1 MNAHRCLGRLGGAAA
16 AALLGLAFALPAR
29 AAGQESA
36 APYPCAGVTAWRM
49 AHPDDTYQAMV
60 RRDAARTLSDPE
72 LRAELDERFTRDQ
85 DARIAWMARRW
96 DRQLG
101 RAVTLSDRNNLRWL
115 RELVAG
121 KGFPTAAQVGE
132 VGVNRAWLLMQHMDD
147 DPQFQASLLPTLEQ
161 RFADHELS
169 GDDLARFTDRI
180 LKAQGKPQRYGTQFS
195 PEEMGGEH
203 FGLPDEA
210 SVREVEAHRR
220 DLGVMPLA
228 DYACMMRVARIGHP

>member
-1 MNAHRCLGRLGGAAA
+1 MIRGGAV
-16 AALLGLAFALPAR
+16 LLCAAFALPAR
-29 AAGQESA
+29 GADEPARE
-36 APYPCAGVTAWRM
+36 PYPCAGVTAWRQ
-49 AHPDDTYQAMV
+49 AHPDDTYEAMV
-60 RRDAARTLSDPE
+60 RRDAARTLSDPA

-85 DARIAWMARRW
+85 KARIAWMARHSDPQRK
-96 DRQLG
+96 
-101 RAVTLSDRNNLRWL
+101 RAVLLSDESNLRWL
-115 RELVAG
+115 RELVAS

-147 DPQFQASLLPTLEQ
+147 DPQFQAALLPVLEQ
-161 RFADHELS
+161 RFADRELG
-169 GDDLARFTDRI
+169 GDDLARFTDRV

-195 PEEMGGEH
+195 PEQMGSEH

-228 DYACMMRVARIGHP
+228 DYVCMMRVARIGRP

>member
-1 MNAHRCLGRLGGAAA
+1 MIRCGRAML
-16 AALLGLAFALPAR
+16 AALLCAVFAFPAS

-36 APYPCAGVTAWRM
+36 APYPCAGVTAWMQSHPGDSNAAM
-49 AHPDDTYQAMV
+49 A
-60 RRDAARTLSDPE
+60 RRDAARTLTDPA
-72 LRAELDERFTRDQ
+72 LRAELDQRFTRDQ
-85 DARIAWMARRW
+85 NARTAWMAKPRDLQRK
-96 DRQLG
+96 
-101 RAVTLSDRNNLRWL
+101 RAVLLSDQGNLGWL

-147 DPQFQASLLPTLEQ
+147 DPQFQASLLPVLEQ
-161 RFADHELS
+161 RFADAELS
-169 GDDLARFTDRI
+169 GDNLARFTDRI

-210 SVREVEAHRR
+210 SLREVEAHRR